1 MNSSNRSFKR
11 GLKIVVIGWFVSFYA
26 SYSQQSVVSPPL
38 PPPPPMA
45 LPADTLKPVEEIG
58 THGNWYKKRDWLL
71 KANEVNNQIQDMALQ
86 AEDLRS
92 VFMSK
97 YKTIDKI
104 LDDYYV
110 NDGLEQGKIQ
120 ELFDSVNKY
129 IEKQRKKERE
139 GLEKQTKADATLQGK
154 IEFIENKMSSYKQE
168 LEQLKLDMKSIE
180 DLDQSLTE
188 RLKRFDEQINVV
200 DQEAEK
206 AAKSVDSL
214 WDVLDDLKAREQY
227 YVLNNDILERVKA
240 IHGYLKDDLLADFDS
255 VIATIN
261 DQIAKNKD
269 AIKKLEDKGL
279 IIKDRARRIKQIKM
293 KDLESLEKQKTQ
305 QGLDEKKE
313 AEEKA
318 QKEALKGPELWHE
331 KLLRKIR
338 EGLCVVRNVFVGVWD
353 AITSYWQKPTPK
365 PTQPTPKHEQGAKA
379 SAGSTQP
386 TPNPILPGEQKQPQG
401 AQPLITPSVA
411 TPTPVQSEPPVSPQS
426 VSQTPV
432 QVPQSQPS
440 IAQAIPSMVSSGG
453 QAFVGAPSM
462 AIEDI
467 GPIPD
472 AMPAAVVRQ

>member
-1 MNSSNRSFKR
+1 MSMNSSNRSFKR
-11 GLKIVVIGWFVSFYA
+11 GLRIVVVGWFISFCS
-26 SYSQQSVVSPPL
+26 SYSQQNVVL
-38 PPPPPMA
+38 PPPPSMA
-45 LPADTLKPVEEIG
+45 LPADTLKPAEEIG

-97 YKTIDKI
+97 WKSIDKI

-154 IEFIENKMSSYKQE
+154 IEFVENKMSIYKQE

-180 DLDQSLTE
+180 DLDQSLME
-188 RLKRFDEQINVV
+188 RLKRFDEQINIV

-227 YVLNNDILERVKA
+227 YVLNNDILEHVKA
-240 IHGYLKDDLLADFDS
+240 IHGYLKNDLLADFDG

-279 IIKDRARRIKQIKM
+279 IIKDRARRIKDIKI
-293 KDLESLEKQKTQ
+293 KELEYLEKQKIQ
-305 QGLDEKKE
+305 QGLDEKKA

-318 QKEALKGPELWHE
+318 KKEALKGPEHWHE
-331 KLLRKIR
+331 KVLRKIS
-338 EGLCVVRNVFVGVWD
+338 EGLLVVRKVFVGIWD
-353 AITSYWQKPTPK
+353 AITSYWEKPTPK
-365 PTQPTPKHEQGAKA
+365 PTQPAHKAPAGTAPK
-379 SAGSTQP
+379 
-386 TPNPILPGEQKQPQG
+386 PILPGEQKQPQG
-401 AQPLITPSVA
+401 AQPDIAQPLTPPPLVA
-411 TPTPVQSEPPVSPQS
+411 TPTPVQSGLPVP
-426 VSQTPV
+426 SQPASSAPV
-432 QVPQSQPS
+432 LQVPQAPIS
-440 IAQAIPSMVSSGG
+440 QAIPSMVSTGVAG
-453 QAFVGAPSM
+453 PPM

-472 AMPAAVVRQ
+472 AMPAAIVRQ